1 MMCSKN
7 PDDDQMQPNLRSKK
21 MISTQESSLYGE
33 LTVEQARVMRADQ
46 ARSAALYA
54 DRVEQAQA
62 DAECG
67 AMAHWIR
74 EYRRST
80 LSCRLLGE
88 RIRMQ
93 SRYSRAETAKR
104 DPTVVRLAPR
114 PVAGVPATGEA
125 A

>member
-1 MMCSKN
+1 MTSA
-7 PDDDQMQPNLRSKK
+7 
-21 MISTQESSLYGE
+21 QESSLYGD
-33 LTVEQARVMRADQ
+33 LTIQQARVMRADQ
-46 ARSAALYA
+46 ARLAALYA

-62 DAECG
+62 AADCG
-67 AMAHWIR
+67 AMAHWMH

-80 LSCRLLGE
+80 LRCRLLGE
-88 RIRMQ
+88 RIRPEGCH
-93 SRYSRAETAKR
+93 SRAETAKR